1 MITYCSI
8 SDVKSMKLH
17 SIGIEIFTI
26 EYCLRQ
32 PNYVMVS
39 RHLNVYF
46 NADSEQIQT
55 SHNLTY
61 YTTLDAKSHWYHIT
75 FIKDVE

>member
-8 SDVKSMKLH
+8 RDIKSMKLH

-32 PNYVMVS
+32 PNYALVS
-39 RHLNVYF
+39 
-46 NADSEQIQT
+46 AT
-55 SHNLTY
+55 LTVEFSRVQRSQGH
-61 YTTLDAKSHWYHIT
+61 TEFTLWSWGHA
-75 FIKDVE
+75 